1 MAKIDFSKAFAK
13 FANNEVKTA
22 KIEALDGAEVKYRE
36 LTMTEN
42 DAFTNRLIKGVDKHG
57 EAEIDYAEA
66 NEIKY
71 EKAAMILVEPK
82 MTVEDLKALP
92 ASASEAINEINALA
106 EAQKDDIAGSEGNLE
121 D

>member
-22 KIEALDGAEVKYRE
+22 KIEALDGAEIKYRD
-36 LTMTEN
+36 LTMSEN
-42 DAFTNRLIKGVDKHG
+42 DAFTNRLIKGVDKQG

-82 MTVEDLKALP
+82 MTVEELKALP
-92 ASASEAINEINALA
+92 ASAAEAINEINALID
-106 EAQKDDIAGSEGNLE
+106 AQKDDVATPEGNLE

>member
-1 MAKIDFSKAFAK
+1 MAKTDFSQAFAK
-13 FANNEVKTA
+13 FANNEVKVA
-22 KIEALDGAEVKYRE
+22 KIAALDGAEIKYRE

-42 DAFTNRLIKGVDKHG
+42 DAFTNRLIKDVDKNG
-57 EAEIDYAEA
+57 DPEIDFKEA

-82 MTVEDLKALP
+82 MTVKELKALP
-92 ASASEAINEINALA
+92 ASASEAINEINALID
-106 EAQKDDIAGSEGNLE
+106 AQKDDVATPEGNLE